1 MQKDAAEAV
10 KWYRRAAEQG
20 HANAQCNLG
29 WCYDSGT
36 GVQKDAA
43 EAAKWYRRAAE
54 QGHARAQCNLG
65 VCYGNGTGVQKDAA
79 EAVRWYRLAAEQGYA
94 NAQNNLGWCYYNGVG
109 VQKDAAEAVK
119 WYRLAAGQ
127 GDALAQR
134 NLGIRYQN
142 GTGVQKDL
150 NKALELFKKAQAGG
164 IGGDI
169 AQRIA
174 DVEAAL
180 ATAKGALGAQPKAQN
195 AETSSTRKQPSA
207 APGTAHEQLE
217 RLVGLSGVK
226 KEVLTMERVI
236 AANLLRRSQ
245 SLPTVEISKHMVF
258 TGNPGTGKT
267 TVARI
272 IAQIYKENG
281 LLSKGQLV
289 ETSRNDLVG
298 RYIGDTGP
306 KTEKKFREALG
317 GVLFIDEAYL
327 LTPEDDSRDFEQE
340 AVGTIL
346 KMMEDY
352 RDELIVIVAGYK
364 DEMKRFIDSN
374 PGLKSRFNT
383 YIDFPDYS
391 TEEMQQIFEVQA
403 AQMQL
408 IITPAAKERLR
419 VLWEASRAFKNLG
432 NGRAVRN
439 VFHKMW
445 ERQSSRVME
454 QQLTDPVSLR
464 QVLPQDVPEAEEVF
478 R

>member
-1 MQKDAAEAV
+1 M
-10 KWYRRAAEQG
+10 
-20 HANAQCNLG
+20 
-29 WCYDSGT
+29 
-36 GVQKDAA
+36 
-43 EAAKWYRRAAE
+43 
-54 QGHARAQCNLG
+54 
-65 VCYGNGTGVQKDAA
+65 
-79 EAVRWYRLAAEQGYA
+79 
-94 NAQNNLGWCYYNGVG
+94 
-109 VQKDAAEAVK
+109 
-119 WYRLAAGQ
+119 
-127 GDALAQR
+127 
-134 NLGIRYQN
+134 
-142 GTGVQKDL
+142 
-150 NKALELFKKAQAGG
+150 
-164 IGGDI
+164 
-169 AQRIA
+169 
-174 DVEAAL
+174 
-180 ATAKGALGAQPKAQN
+180 
-195 AETSSTRKQPSA
+195 
-207 APGTAHEQLE
+207 
-217 RLVGLSGVK
+217 
-226 KEVLTMERVI
+226 MERVI

-245 SLPTVEISKHMVF
+245 GLPTVEISKHMVF

-327 LTPEDDSRDFEQE
+327 LTPEDDSRDFGQE

-419 VLWEASRAFKNLG
+419 ALWEASRAFKNLG

-464 QVLPQDVPEAEEVF
+464 QVLPQDVPDAEEVF